1 MLISSFTALWSEKT
15 LDVIPIAMLYLMYL
29 LGQGEQKKKLINGTV
44 LNYKVF
50 AQQRKTINRIKRQG
64 TDRENIF
71 ADISDDELISKI
83 YTELIKL
90 NTTEP

>member
-1 MLISSFTALWSEKT
+1 M
-15 LDVIPIAMLYLMYL
+15 
-29 LGQGEQKKKLINGTV
+29 

-64 TDRENIF
+64 TDWENIF